1 MKAVRIHPR
10 ARIREPRNEDAPWPT
25 LAARDAL
32 VRVDPLSLEEL
43 GANQVI
49 DYTAIGFPEKVG
61 DAKR

>member
-10 ARIREPRNEDAPWPT
+10 GRVRPRNEDARWPT
-25 LAARDAL
+25 LAAGDAL
-32 VRVDPLSLEEL
+32 VRVDPLFLEEL
-43 GANQVI
+43 GANQLI